1 LQSFLVEYDNALSAI
16 DSPLSAMYAKSE
28 SEYTFCIEDV
38 LIIKLPKPI
47 AGLISVV
54 VGSIK
59 FFDAIELF
67 LL

>member
-1 LQSFLVEYDNALSAI
+1 
-16 DSPLSAMYAKSE
+16 MYAKSE